1 MTTPTIA
8 EIIKRASTIKSKED
22 KIKWLKENHSKTLKD
37 ILILTYDSSKKFL
50 LPTDVEPPY
59 TPSNAA
65 ENHGSLFTESRKFKY
80 FVEGFSSPT
89 IKQLK
94 RESLFIEML
103 ENVHASDAKILI
115 QMIKQKPFKGI
126 TKSLV
131 NETYGLELS

>member
-8 EIIKRASTIKSKED
+8 EIINRVSTIKSKED
-22 KIKWLKENHSKTLKD
+22 KINWLKSNSSKTLKD
-37 ILILTYDSSKKFL
+37 VLILTYDSSKKFL

-59 TPSNAA
+59 NPSNAV
-65 ENHGSLFTESRKFKY
+65 ENHGSLYTESRKFKY

-94 RESLFIEML
+94 RESMFIEML

-115 QMIKQKPFKGI
+115 QMIQKKPFKGI
-126 TKSLV
+126 TRTLV
-131 NETYGLELS
+131 NEIYGLELS